1 MIEQIV
7 LSECQ
12 ILFDFEAFDRW
23 HIPRTIG
30 QGGYPSGST
39 GENKPG
45 GDIDRQDAV
54 QKITDR
60 LKTNP
65 LWWILEILP
74 MKYMYQKDGGWVTTW
89 WYVYIGGIGT
99 SNCR

>member
-1 MIEQIV
+1 MVEQIV
-7 LSECQ
+7 RSECH

-30 QGGYPSGST
+30 QDGYPSGST
-39 GENKPG
+39 GENRPG
-45 GDIDRQDAV
+45 GDSDRQDAV

-60 LKTNP
+60 LKTTP

-74 MKYMYQKDGGWVTTW
+74 LKYMYQKDGRWVITW
-89 WYVYIGGIGT
+89 W
-99 SNCR
+99 